1 MKILFISML
10 LGSEVT
16 ENLLERLTEL
26 LLHHRELK
34 SFEGLNSSD
43 LRPLISSVY
52 DKTCKYSDP
61 ESETLLMHWMEEVLM
76 LSLSWMCELS
86 D

>member
-1 MKILFISML
+1 ML
-10 LGSEVT
+10 LGSVT
-16 ENLLERLTEL
+16 DNLLERLTEL

-52 DKTCKYSDP
+52 DKTCNHSDP